1 MNRTYA
7 PITPG
12 ILSELREIAGDSHV
26 MAGDP
31 EKLKPYGFDVLALM
45 HGAGRMPEAV
55 VKPGSAAGVSEIMQ
69 LANRENIPVT
79 PRGAGSGLAGAA
91 VPIHGGIV
99 LSLERMNRIIE
110 IDKVDRVAVVEPG
123 VITNDLCR
131 RVEAE
136 GLMYAGYP
144 MSTETSFIG
153 GNVAA
158 NAGGG
163 KVIRYGNTRRH
174 VLGLEVV
181 LPTGEILQLGGRY
194 RKSTWGYDLLD
205 LMIGSE
211 GTLGIFTRVIVNL
224 IAPPR
229 RTMDM
234 LVPFPDTQ
242 TAVGAVAEIVISEG
256 VIPETVEFMDRICL
270 EESCRYHDINL
281 PFRDRHDAEAFLIIQ
296 LRGDTA
302 EELEELC
309 RKAGETCMRQGALD
323 VSIAVSPRQSREL
336 WKVREQF
343 SEGVRNA
350 HPHVYFSSDIVVP
363 FSRVPEMMRELRD
376 MERKYGIRIPTVGH
390 IADGNFHSGLYK
402 PEGLAP
408 EAWPGKAE
416 EIFDEMTRIAIGLG
430 GVGSGE
436 HGVGMLKRSVF
447 LETKS
452 GPELALMRGIKRL
465 FDPNGILNPGK
476 II

>member
-1 MNRTYA
+1 MTYA
-7 PITPG
+7 PVTPG
-12 ILSELREIAGDSHV
+12 IVSELRKIVGDGHV
-26 MAGDP
+26 VSGDP
-31 EKLKPYGFDVLALM
+31 EKLNPYGFDVLALM

-55 VKPGSAAGVSEIMQ
+55 VKPDSAVRVSEIMK
-69 LANRENIPVT
+69 LANRERIPVT

-91 VPIHGGIV
+91 VPLYAGIV

-110 IDKVDRVAVVEPG
+110 IDKVDRVAVAEPG

-181 LPTGEILQLGGRY
+181 VPTGEILRLGGRY

-211 GTLGIFTRVIVNL
+211 GTLGVFTQVILNL

-234 LVPFPDTQ
+234 LVSFPNTD
-242 TAVGAVAEIVISEG
+242 TAVRAVAEVVVSEG
-256 VIPETVEFMDRICL
+256 VIPETVEFMDRICM
-270 EESCRYHDINL
+270 EESCRYHDIRL
-281 PFRDRHDAEAFLIIQ
+281 PLRDADGAEAFLIIQ
-296 LRGDTA
+296 LRGETR

-309 RKAGETCMRQGALD
+309 RKAGETCMAQGAID

-343 SEGVRNA
+343 SEGVRKA
-350 HPHVYFSSDIVVP
+350 HPHVYFASDVVVP
-363 FSRVPEMMRELRD
+363 FSRVPDMMRALKT
-376 MERKYGIRIPTVGH
+376 MEERHGIRIPTVGH
-390 IADGNFHSGLYK
+390 IADGNLHSGLYK
-402 PEGLAP
+402 PEGLP
-408 EAWPGKAE
+408 PGEWPQEAE
-416 EIFDEMTRIAIGLG
+416 QIFDEMTRIAVGLG

-436 HGVGMLKRSVF
+436 HGVGMLKRHIF
-447 LETKS
+447 METKS
-452 GPELALMRGIKRL
+452 ETELALMRGIKRL